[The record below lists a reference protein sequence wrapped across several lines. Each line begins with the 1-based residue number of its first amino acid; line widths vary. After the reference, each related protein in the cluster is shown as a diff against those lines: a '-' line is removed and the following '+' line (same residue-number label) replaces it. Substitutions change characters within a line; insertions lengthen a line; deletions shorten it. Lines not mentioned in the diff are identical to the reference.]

1 MRGPATGDFSP
12 FQLHHRISDP
22 RGNRNE
28 PCIRARRAN
37 ENEGKTNQVNGRK
50 GEKSTAKQLG
60 NAPSSD
66 RAIKDI
72 RQPLR
77 RHTSG

>member
-1 MRGPATGDFSP
+1 MK
-12 FQLHHRISDP
+12 
-22 RGNRNE
+22 
-28 PCIRARRAN
+28 
-37 ENEGKTNQVNGRK
+37 NEGKTSQLNGRK

-66 RAIKDI
+66 RAVKDI